1 MQRNNHWKKLGKWAG
16 AGVLGLTILLGH
28 VYPLK
33 AAEPVQVPFL
43 SEWSI
48 STLNEG
54 EKYGIFPLAWYK
66 DESFLQPIPADK
78 FADLLK
84 ATEKKLD
91 QLGLKKKAALYWS
104 DNRVATREAVAVSLH
119 KLLANYEWPAGKG
132 ADVTALAPLEY
143 MRKHGLVKGTS
154 AGLELDQPATVEQA
168 AVMASRVVE
177 FANDLAGGGAKGLL
191 WKVTKGQNTLY
202 LLGSIHMG
210 TTDMYPMQKTIR
222 DAYEASDDLWVEA
235 DILAGDMNY
244 MLEKMI
250 YSDGTT
256 LKDQV
261 SADTY
266 SKLQKALASMKL
278 PENAFDGYKPFAVG
292 LSLVTVGYT
301 GSPEEGELAM
311 LTGIDRY
318 FLAKAMLEQKP
329 VHELEGIKLQAD
341 LLSGVPAEQQEKE
354 LNVILDSL
362 LSGKEP
368 AASYQVLQDMQAK
381 WVQGD
386 LEGMTRVLSVEG
398 QFDAG
403 GLNQRLVGE
412 RDKNMAN
419 KLAQLLEQEGEH
431 TSFVVVGSAHYALK
445 GMVLDQ
451 LKEKGYQVE
460 RLK

>member
-1 MQRNNHWKKLGKWAG
+1 
-16 AGVLGLTILLGH
+16 
-28 VYPLK
+28 
-33 AAEPVQVPFL
+33 
-43 SEWSI
+43 
-48 STLNEG
+48 
-54 EKYGIFPLAWYK
+54 
-66 DESFLQPIPADK
+66 
-78 FADLLK
+78 
-84 ATEKKLD
+84 
-91 QLGLKKKAALYWS
+91 
-104 DNRVATREAVAVSLH
+104 
-119 KLLANYEWPAGKG
+119 
-132 ADVTALAPLEY
+132 
-143 MRKHGLVKGTS
+143 
-154 AGLELDQPATVEQA
+154 
-168 AVMASRVVE
+168 
-177 FANDLAGGGAKGLL
+177 
-191 WKVTKGQNTLY
+191 
-202 LLGSIHMG
+202 
-210 TTDMYPMQKTIR
+210 
-222 DAYEASDDLWVEA
+222 A

-256 LKDQV
+256 LKDHV